1 MRRLLPE
8 FETWIGVQWACF
20 CNWLLSVQNRTDT
33 ALCQLCCLAQCALV
47 IVRERRKI
55 AKVAHDVSAGHKVSV
70 QLSGVWPHLIS
81 WHFQRSTAIV
91 LTEKCWGLWCSHL
104 RIRVA
109 HQTCDFYFEGW
120 TALQNRVLQIVWIYK
135 CSFGLH
141 IDPIPLPKSKMT
153 KCDQLMW
160 TVLHWDTIVFV
171 AHPKGGRTWRGL
183 RGSIQMSLETCW
195 SVCDGD
201 CGLPLWDR
209 CQVGQIIV
217 QTVPHRPTWFQGHLD
232 RSSYVYTN
240 PVGLWE
246 GHQGTFVTNSKV
258 SRFFLVSIQ
267 CVKCKCTKR

>member
-201 CGLPLWDR
+201 CGLPLWDW
-209 CQVGQIIV
+209 CQEVKSSCKPCHTGQHDSRDIWIDPRTGDSIKTTRS
-217 QTVPHRPTWFQGHLD
+217 QQHLLQIFRTRKCQSAWRI
-232 RSSYVYTN
+232 RSQ
-240 PVGLWE
+240 PWPL
-246 GHQGTFVTNSKV
+246 
-258 SRFFLVSIQ
+258 
-267 CVKCKCTKR
+267 